1 MKFDDMGVVLKL
13 VSGETVICQ
22 VVSDTDKN
30 LLIRDPYIINV
41 ITEKKDDGIKAS
53 TFYSDWFLGSATRVH
68 MIRKD
73 HIISAALPD
82 DNLKAHYGE
91 LVEIRDFK
99 EGGTTASAKKKTPEP
114 QSFWDSLNFGLDG
127 QDYRN
132 N

>member
-1 MKFDDMGVVLKL
+1 MTFDDIGVVLKL

-30 LLIRDPYIINV
+30 LLIKDPYIINV
-41 ITEKKDDGIKAS
+41 ITEKSEDGIKAS

-82 DNLKAHYGE
+82 ENLTTHYGE
-91 LVEIRDFK
+91 LVGIRDLK
-99 EGGTTASAKKKTPEP
+99 EGGNAAPVEKKQPK
-114 QSFWDSLNFGLDG
+114 SFWDSLNFGQDG
-127 QDYRN
+127 LDYRN

>member
-1 MKFDDMGVVLKL
+1 MTFDNIGVVLKL

-30 LLIRDPYIINV
+30 LLIKDPYIINV
-41 ITEKKDDGIKAS
+41 ITEKNEGGIKAS

-82 DNLKAHYGE
+82 DNLTTHYGE
-91 LVEIRDFK
+91 LVEIRDNK
-99 EGGTTASAKKKTPEP
+99 GGGTPSPAEKKEQK
-114 QSFWDSLNFGLDG
+114 SFWDSLNFGLDG

>member
-1 MKFDDMGVVLKL
+1 MTFDNIGVVLKL

-30 LLIRDPYIINV
+30 LLIKDPYIINV
-41 ITEKKDDGIKAS
+41 ITEKNEGGIKAS

-82 DNLKAHYGE
+82 DNLTTHYGE
-91 LVEIRDFK
+91 LVEIRDHK
-99 EGGTTASAKKKTPEP
+99 EGGTPAPAEKKEQK
-114 QSFWDSLNFGLDG
+114 SFWDSLNFGLDG